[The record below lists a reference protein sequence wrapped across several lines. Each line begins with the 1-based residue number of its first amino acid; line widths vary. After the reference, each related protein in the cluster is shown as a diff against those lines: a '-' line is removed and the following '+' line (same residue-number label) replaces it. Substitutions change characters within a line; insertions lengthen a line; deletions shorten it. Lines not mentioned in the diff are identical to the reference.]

1 MQTLTAKDDD
11 NEIKGTS
18 GILATDLAENDL
30 LDVGLQENN
39 DEDIESL
46 WKYSYSNP
54 PNEPSFFVPS

>member
-1 MQTLTAKDDD
+1 MQTFTVKDDD
-11 NEIKGTS
+11 KEIKGTS

-30 LDVGLQENN
+30 QDVGLQENN

-46 WKYSYSNP
+46 WKFSCNP